1 MALPPLKVKI
11 GAETDDLDKG
21 LSGAEAS
28 LARFAKV
35 GVASAAAVGAA
46 MVALTKKSMENID
59 VLAKQARS
67 LGLTTAAFQRMTMVA
82 GEAGVE
88 SGKLSSMLGLMQ
100 RNIVE
105 LSNGTQAQVD
115 SFKALGVSLAD
126 LQGLSPD
133 EQFAKIAASLDAIGD
148 PAEKTAL
155 AMEVFGRAGRD
166 AINMLSDYSGKAA
179 EAAKFQ
185 NDFGIAVSQ
194 VTSDNVEAA
203 NDAVGRLGMVMEG
216 FGNTMAG
223 IVAPSVESAA
233 NAFIAWAQSI
243 YGAEAALDGLLMNA
257 DRARAILG
265 DELADALIQNK
276 ALIAENEAGIKNLS
290 YIYEGLAR
298 DVGVAV
304 DSMAGDIS
312 YLVEL
317 GFDDLAIQIN
327 DVSGEM
333 ETLQNDLNGGRI
345 SAEEFETKM
354 ADAIVKATDLL
365 NDANAIDGVDMS
377 SAIGQVG
384 LLAGALGIAKD
395 VADSLR
401 RALPGGAGAAPLP
414 TPNSDRRVGT
424 ELPVW
429 GETSN
434 APTTRPNAPGVN
446 SYGDF
451 LDAGTVGTSGAGISS
466 ADKVREDMAA
476 RLEALMEGMMTE
488 QETVAN
494 WYEENR
500 LLLEDARAAELLTE
514 EEFQDHRERLEKEH
528 QDRLSKIKEMGAA
541 ASINTVLGAGAE
553 ILNAMGSTNKK
564 ALKIAKVFGAAQA
577 LIGAY
582 QGAAEALKL
591 PFPQNL
597 AAAATILAKGI
608 GFVSAIKSVND
619 SGGAVA
625 AGGSTGG
632 GGGASAAPAAASAQA
647 PATTFAFTLQN
658 DPMGFGESF
667 ARQMIEQLNAT
678 QRNGGQIRGVM
689 A

>member
-1 MALPPLKVKI
+1 MATQEIKVKV
-11 GAETDDLDKG
+11 GADVDNLNKG
-21 LSGAEAS
+21 MSSAEAS

-35 GVASAAAVGAA
+35 GAASVVAVGVA
-46 MVALTKKSMENID
+46 MVALTKASMDNID

-67 LGLTTAAFQRMTMVA
+67 LGLTTAAFQKMALVA
-82 GEAGVE
+82 GEAGIE

-115 SFKALGVSLAD
+115 SFKALGVSLSD

-133 EQFAKIAASLDAIGD
+133 EQFAKIADALSAVGD

-155 AMEVFGRAGRD
+155 AMEVFGRSGRD
-166 AINMLSDYSGKAA
+166 AINMLNGYGEAA
-179 EAAKFQ
+179 ANAAKFQ

-194 VTSDNVEAA
+194 TTSDNVERA
-203 NDAVGRLGMVMEG
+203 NDAVGRLKMLMEG

-223 IVAPSVESAA
+223 IVAPSIESTA

-243 YGAEAALDGLLMNA
+243 YGAEAALEGLLMNA
-257 DRARAILG
+257 DRARVILG
-265 DELADALIQNK
+265 DDLANALIQNK
-276 ALIAENEAGIKNLS
+276 ALIAENEAKIKDLS
-290 YIYEGLAR
+290 YIYEALAS

-304 DSMAGDIS
+304 DSMAGDMA

-365 NDANAIDGVDMS
+365 NEANAIDGVDMS

-384 LLAGALGIAKD
+384 ILANALR
-395 VADSLR
+395 VATGVANALR
-401 RALPGGAGAAPLP
+401 AAMPGGEGAAPLP

-451 LDAGTVGTSGAGISS
+451 LDAGTVGGGGGGGISS

-476 RLEALMEGMMTE
+476 RLEALMEGMLTE
-488 QETVAN
+488 QEIVAN

-500 LLLEDARAAELLTE
+500 LILEEARAAELLTE
-514 EEFQDHRERLEKEH
+514 EEFQTQRERLEKEH
-528 QDRLSKIKEMGAA
+528 QDRLSKIKELGAMA
-541 ASINTVLGAGAE
+541 GLNTVLGAGAE
-553 ILNAMGSTNKK
+553 ILNAMGSTNQK
-564 ALKIAKVFGAAQA
+564 ALRIAKVFGAAQA
-577 LIGAY
+577 LISAY

-591 PFPQNL
+591 PFPQNI
-597 AAAATILAKGI
+597 AAAATVLAKGI
-608 GFVSAIKSVND
+608 GFVTAIKGVN
-619 SGGAVA
+619 S
-625 AGGSTGG
+625 SGG
-632 GGGASAAPAAASAQA
+632 GGGGTSGGGGGSAPAAAPAQQS
-647 PATTFAFTLQN
+647 ATTFAFTLQN

-667 ARQMIEQLNAT
+667 ARQLIEQLNST